1 MITVTDTAYKRIK
14 LNLERRG
21 KGAGIRIGVRT
32 TGCSGLAYTMEY
44 VDSYEAE
51 VGVTNFA
58 QKDFVLLVDTKSLVY
73 LNGLT
78 MDWVRNGLNEGFEFI
93 NPNER
98 DRCGCGESFRV

>member
-44 VDSYEAE
+44 VDEYLAE

-58 QKDFVLLVDTKSLVY
+58 QRDFVVLVDAKSLVY

-78 MDWVRNGLNEGFEFI
+78 MDWVRNGLNEGFDFV